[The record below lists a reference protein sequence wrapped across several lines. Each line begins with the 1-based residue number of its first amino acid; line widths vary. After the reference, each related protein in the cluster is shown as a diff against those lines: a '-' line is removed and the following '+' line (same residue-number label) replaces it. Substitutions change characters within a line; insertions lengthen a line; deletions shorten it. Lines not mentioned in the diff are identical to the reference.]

1 MQVPSDKVI
10 MYTYLK
16 AACEVLFEEHDIAH
30 SNEILNQ
37 TVQQFAQPGHEM
49 DLFAELDN
57 FREWICDEL
66 DDNMGWYFLDDNL
79 NDYMNRWHHDKL
91 I

>member
-16 AACEVLFEEHDIAH
+16 AACESLFEKHDIAH

-37 TVQQFAQPGHEM
+37 IVQQFAQPSHEM